1 MTQYRRSAW
10 QAVAVAAFVATA
22 ALAVV
27 LTRPQQVALT
37 ETTSA
42 CRAAALRAWLGIAA
56 GSADLTSTGTADT
69 GVVPRVSSAGT
80 ARTDVYYTIEFTNVS
95 GHACSLY
102 GYPGVSAYDAGHLIG
117 SPAALDTSIR
127 PSTVMLAPGETAHAV
142 LHFIFAA
149 MFRDASCDEV
159 TAPALSIY
167 PPDAGRA
174 MLIPVPM
181 LACSRKGADYL
192 SVQPVQPRAGIPGF
206 PHY

>member
-1 MTQYRRSAW
+1 MTQYRRSAL

-22 ALAVV
+22 ALAIT
-27 LTRPQQVALT
+27 LTRPQPVTLT

-42 CRAAALRAWLGIAA
+42 CRAAALRAWVGIAA
-56 GSADLTSTGTADT
+56 DDADLTSTGSADA

-80 ARTDVYYTIEFTNVS
+80 ARTDVYTIEFTNVS

-117 SPAALDTSIR
+117 SPAMLDTSIR

-149 MFRDASCDEV
+149 IFREAPCDEV

-181 LACSRKGADYL
+181 PACSRKGADYL